1 MNANDVTTCIY
12 VYACVRIII
21 YCVYVS
27 SYTCTYNH
35 KYVEVSSYVHHN
47 DVITCIYTSLI
58 INMTSDVYT
67 RIRTQAPACI
77 VYACD
82 ELRVYTWGYQ
92 LCVYTWGYELHVHMS
107 ITCVYVAVTNYMCT
121 HGVTNYVCIHGV
133 TVTNYMCICLLRV
146 YTLRL
151 PITCVYM
158 GLPITCAY
166 VWYRVTKT
174 REMLE
179 VAGRFFAKEP
189 LMIGLLCGKWPVK
202 IRHPMGLRHPV
213 SYVYTRNS

>member
-1 MNANDVTTCIY
+1 MYDSIYTNEGLQTSESTEPFVWGIRITCLFATDTPLFNHASLAWSYMNANDVTTCIY

-47 DVITCIYTSLI
+47 DVIMCIYTSLI
-58 INMTSDVYT
+58 IHMTSDVYT

-92 LCVYTWGYELHVHMS
+92 LCVYTWGYEFGHTDYAQHRRLCWVLQ
-107 ITCVYVAVTNYMCT
+107 CVAVCCS
-121 HGVTNYVCIHGV
+121 V
-133 TVTNYMCICLLRV
+133 L
-146 YTLRL
+146 
-151 PITCVYM
+151 
-158 GLPITCAY
+158 
-166 VWYRVTKT
+166 
-174 REMLE
+174 
-179 VAGRFFAKEP
+179 
-189 LMIGLLCGKWPVK
+189 
-202 IRHPMGLRHPV
+202 
-213 SYVYTRNS
+213 